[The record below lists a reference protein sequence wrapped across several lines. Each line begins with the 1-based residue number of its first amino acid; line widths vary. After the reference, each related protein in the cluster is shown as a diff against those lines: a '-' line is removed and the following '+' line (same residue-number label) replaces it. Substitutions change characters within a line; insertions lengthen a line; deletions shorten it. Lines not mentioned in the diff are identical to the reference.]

1 MTDKWQSVLSSEQRS
16 RLVKY
21 FTELW
26 SRRTVLLE
34 KHIVDTLDRLES
46 ESSMEQ
52 ELVALREA
60 LLSIIK
66 KKNLEET

>member
-21 FTELW
+21 FTELR